1 MSAPQD
7 RLKVLLALLALSAA
21 WALWP
26 KKETP
31 SAATPQTERGRSG
44 RKAGVA
50 DWNALPSLDL
60 PQKESAP
67 DRVERNIFR
76 FYDKPTPTPT
86 RVPIPP
92 TPVPES
98 IFVNYPRPLTPTPTA
113 TPIVPPQIPFTAIGR
128 FGPPER
134 PIVVLETGGKL
145 INAREGDV
153 VEARFQ
159 IRKINR
165 ESIDIGFTELPHD
178 ITRRLPIT
186 GMDR

>member
-1 MSAPQD
+1 MSLPQG
-7 RLKVLLALLALSAA
+7 RLRILLVFLLLSAV
-21 WALWP
+21 WAFWP
-26 KKETP
+26 KRD
-31 SAATPQTERGRSG
+31 ATPDSGAPRAEKGRAG
-44 RKAGVA
+44 RRA
-50 DWNALPSLDL
+50 DVSDWDVIPSLDL
-60 PQKESAP
+60 ASKEAVP
-67 DRVERNIFR
+67 EKVERNIFR
-76 FYDKPTPTPT
+76 FFDKPTPTPT
-86 RVPIPP
+86 RVPVPP
-92 TPVPES
+92 TPVPLTS
-98 IFVNYPRPLTPTPTA
+98 FPGPWPQTPTPTA

-128 FGPPER
+128 FGQPER

-153 VEARFQ
+153 VETRFQ